1 MAVSAFGLPEDKR
14 DTKRSRLLLT
24 AKMEC
29 ALGVID
35 VHLLNVS
42 QTGAKL
48 DSDVPPTQGEHI
60 VLLHDDQRIPGRVA
74 WVEDH
79 RFGVAF
85 DTPIDE
91 NHLVRRGQQHV
102 AG

>member
-1 MAVSAFGLPEDKR
+1 MAVSAFELPEDKR
-14 DTKRSRLLLT
+14 DNKRSRLLLT
-24 AKMEC
+24 ARMEC
-29 ALGVID
+29 ALGVVE
-35 VHLLNVS
+35 VHLLNIS

-48 DSDVPPTQGEHI
+48 DAEVPPMQEERI
-60 VLLHDDQRIPGRVA
+60 VLLHGDLRINGRVA

-91 NHLVRRGQQHV
+91 SFIVRRGQQHV
-102 AG
+102 QG